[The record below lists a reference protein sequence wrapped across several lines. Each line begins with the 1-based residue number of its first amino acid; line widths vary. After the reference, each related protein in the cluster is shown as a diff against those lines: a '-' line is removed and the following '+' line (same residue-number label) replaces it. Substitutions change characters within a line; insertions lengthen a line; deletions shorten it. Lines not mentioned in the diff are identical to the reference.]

1 VPGAAKRYPSL
12 GAMQMTQLPPKN
24 QTEMLASVRADG
36 SQVAIF
42 LVNGI
47 RLVGQIEAFDQYIV
61 VLRSSAGTQTIY
73 KHAISTVQVDTGRTG
88 PSMNPR
94 PPSEHHHDG
103 DSSRTGL
110 GARKRSSYQS

>member
-1 VPGAAKRYPSL
+1 VPGSGKRCQLFGRDANESSPSEESNRD
-12 GAMQMTQLPPKN
+12 ACFVQ
-24 QTEMLASVRADG
+24 ADG

-47 RLVGQIEAFDQYIV
+47 RLVGQIESFDQYIV

-73 KHAISTVQVDTGRTG
+73 KHAISTVQVDTGRV
-88 PSMNPR
+88 PSTNPR
-94 PPSEHHHDG
+94 PPSEHHHEG

-110 GARKRSSYQS
+110 GTRKRNSY

>member
-1 VPGAAKRYPSL
+1 
-12 GAMQMTQLPPKN
+12 MQMTQLPPKN

-110 GARKRSSYQS
+110 GARKRSSHQS